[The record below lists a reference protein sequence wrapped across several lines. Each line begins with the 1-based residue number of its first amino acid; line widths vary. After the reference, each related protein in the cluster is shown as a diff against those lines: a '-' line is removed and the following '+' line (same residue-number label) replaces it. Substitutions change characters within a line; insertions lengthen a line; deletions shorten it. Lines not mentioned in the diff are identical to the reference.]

1 MKEMYL
7 SMDEKVREKARYAIK
22 SILEAA
28 GFSVSTLE
36 DPFDLAERE
45 DEYLM
50 ILCSNDAREIAEYNT
65 GSYRLMKDGQEIA
78 YKKLLFSL
86 ATDINAPDCVVWGR
100 DEFIMFSGE
109 AALNGMLGLTLPL
122 TFHDEKGQAAG
133 KRSATS
139 EIRSAPDAGEME
151 SPGMVIAHMPIR
163 VQKQAAEKIARIQGQ
178 ATLKLMPYWR
188 YTYQSSGEQV
198 YKDHRVPFDGE
209 GSGGINAINGLATDS
224 GWDALVEAAVPQS
237 AEIVRPKI
245 TKEEAVEKIVLGVID
260 SLTQKIKIKQVIG
273 DAISYEER
281 VMKPDRKN
289 ISLQLQQVY
298 IPIWQVR
305 GKKIVEVNAHTGEV
319 LAEPMDGGVEVF

>member
-50 ILCSNDAREIAEYNT
+50 ILCSNDAREIGEYNT
-65 GSYRLMKDGQEIA
+65 GSYRLMKDGQEIT

-86 ATDINAPDCVVWGR
+86 VTDIDAPDCIVWGR

-109 AALNGMLGLTLPL
+109 AALNGMLGRTMPL
-122 TFHDEKGQAAG
+122 TFHAEKGQAAV
-133 KRSATS
+133 KRSATA
-139 EIRSAPDAGEME
+139 EIRSAPEAEDMD

-178 ATLKLMPYWR
+178 ATLRLMPYWR

-209 GSGGINAINGLATDS
+209 GSGGINAINGLATDAS
-224 GWDALVEAAVPQS
+224 WDALVEAAVPQS

-245 TKEEAVEKIVLGVID
+245 SKEDATEKIVVGVID

-319 LAEPMDGGVEVF
+319 LAEPMDEGVEVF